1 MKNRRINAAIAA
13 TLMLL
18 SAVFSFAACNQKE
31 DEEYKKEIN
40 TQEIATTLSQKT
52 PTASAW
58 INEDQYFIEEY
69 VDIPDYIK
77 ESSIYYAKNT
87 NDLDEFGIFL
97 VEEGKEKATRLLLLQ
112 GYLQKRYTENQEWY
126 NSYMPTETP
135 KLRDAEVRIYGNCVV
150 YAVLSAEQRTAFFAE
165 CEKLLKEQK

>member
-1 MKNRRINAAIAA
+1 MKNRRIKAAIAVIL
-13 TLMLL
+13 TLL
-18 SAVFSFAACNQKE
+18 SAVFSLAACNQKE
-31 DEEYKKEIN
+31 DEKYKKEIN